1 MISRARALDLS
12 LVGLISVC
20 WGLNWPA
27 VKIILTQIQPWTLR
41 SLGFAV
47 GAAVLFAYARSRGES
62 LAVPRGQRWRNALTD
77 GTLEAADAVTAADL
91 FRDFPV
97 ALLVR
102 EG

>member
-62 LAVPRGQRWRNALTD
+62 LAVPRGQRW
-77 GTLEAADAVTAADL
+77 
-91 FRDFPV
+91 PPSPC
-97 ALLVR
+97 
-102 EG
+102 